1 MSSDPIDPG
10 GQNAS
15 KLPQRSKQIGQVTEG
30 DVEERA
36 ARLIGF
42 IFVCPP
48 LHTTIGPALLL
59 GLLIGYFIHPQ
70 PSGLFWGLIGGGLM
84 AAVAA
89 IVLPFLIGLGGGE
102 LYRPH
107 IGLVLIFT
115 QGLMLAWLCIG
126 WLLDQFMAWKAYQWV
141 AFGLGLSASF
151 WLLSLRFM
159 ATSSPTAWPMA
170 LLPPLAQGLVLIQG
184 LGETDELGTTIL
196 ALLILPLASLG
207 LLLVVDSPFRK
218 ALGVR
223 GSDLMRH
230 FIAYLGRD
238 QRTLEGELARFATR
252 ADLQVGVV
260 SFQRPGEPRPRLL
273 MVVPTHHPGPL
284 GELGGSNLPQRLA
297 KIMEPHVEAV
307 MVLHGASLN
316 DHNPVNAGS
325 VPRLAEAIIRVLPEI
340 EIQGT
345 VSQPFRV
352 GQDNGCVGQRLG
364 QATLLMSLPPPEK
377 YDDVEPSIGREAQF
391 IARESLSGTA
401 LFGDCHTQ
409 QSVKAPHLTLESPVA
424 TQLLGR
430 VREVVA
436 GLKDRTEVPF
446 QAGYGQAGKAE
457 IEMGL
462 GPMGVQALILEAQ
475 GLRTA
480 YLLFDANGVD
490 PNARADLFSSLEN
503 EVDHLILCTGD
514 NHYLNT
520 IRGGHNP
527 LGNGGQWKPLVELA
541 RQALSSAADDLAP
554 AEAGIKLTTVTDELI
569 FGFGNTVR
577 MASLVNGV
585 AAAARVTWLPLF
597 GGASLLYWV
606 LVTLFL

>member
-1 MSSDPIDPG
+1 V
-10 GQNAS
+10 A
-15 KLPQRSKQIGQVTEG
+15 RVTEG

-36 ARLIGF
+36 ARLTGF

-48 LHTTIGPALLL
+48 IHKTLGPALLL
-59 GLLIGYFIHPQ
+59 SVLIGYFVHPE
-70 PSGLFWGLIGGGLM
+70 PSGLLWGLIGGGVM
-84 AAVAA
+84 AAMGVILLPLLVAM
-89 IVLPFLIGLGGGE
+89 VGGE

-126 WLLDQFMAWKAYQWV
+126 WLLDPLNQWEAHQWL
-141 AFGLGLSASF
+141 AFGLGLSAAF

-159 ATSSPTAWPMA
+159 ATHSSAAWPLA
-170 LLPPLAQGLVLIQG
+170 LLPPLVQGLVMVQG
-184 LGETDELGTTIL
+184 LGNTDQLGAIL
-196 ALLILPLASLG
+196 VALLILPFASLG

-238 QRTLEGELARFATR
+238 QRTLEGELARFATK

-260 SFQRPGEPRPRLL
+260 SVQRPGESRPFLI

-284 GELGGSNLPQRLA
+284 GVLGGSNLPHRLA
-297 KIMEPHVEAV
+297 ELLEPEVGAV

-316 DHNPVNAGS
+316 DHNPVDAGS
-325 VPRLAEAIIRVLPEI
+325 VPRLAQAITRVLPDI
-340 EIQGT
+340 EVSGT
-345 VSQPFRV
+345 VSQPFQV
-352 GQDNGCVGQRLG
+352 GDENGCVGQRLG
-364 QATLLMSLPPPEK
+364 QGTLLMSLPPPES
-377 YDDVEPSIGREAQF
+377 YDDVEPSIGREAQNT
-391 IARESLSGTA
+391 ARGALPGPA

-409 QSVKAPHLTLESPVA
+409 QSVNAPHLTLESPVA

-430 VREVVA
+430 ITEVVE
-436 GLKDRTEVPF
+436 GLKERPEVPF
-446 QAGYGQAGKAE
+446 KAGYGQAGRE
-457 IEMGL
+457 DLEMGL
-462 GPMGVQALILEAQ
+462 GPMGVQALILEAE
-475 GLRTA
+475 GVRTA
-480 YLLFDANGVD
+480 YLLFDANGIH
-490 PNARADLFSSLEN
+490 PGARSNLFASLEQ

-520 IRGGHNP
+520 LRGGHNP
-527 LGNGGQWKPLVELA
+527 LGNGGRWEPLVEFA
-541 RQALSSAADDLAP
+541 RQALEAASQDLAP
-554 AEAGIKLTTVTDELI
+554 AEAGIELTTVEDELI

-606 LVTLFL
+606 LVALFL

>member
-1 MSSDPIDPG
+1 MSLNTEDKTGSPPTRRTI
-10 GQNAS
+10 
-15 KLPQRSKQIGQVTEG
+15 RSRPVARVTEG

-36 ARLIGF
+36 ARLTGF

-48 LHTTIGPALLL
+48 LHKTLGPALLL
-59 GLLIGYFIHPQ
+59 SLLIGYFIHPQ
-70 PSGLFWGLIGGGLM
+70 PSGIVWGLVGGGLM
-84 AAVAA
+84 AAVG
-89 IVLPFLIGLGGGE
+89 VIGLPLAIGLVGGE

-115 QGLMLAWLCIG
+115 QGLMLAWLCLG
-126 WLLDQFMAWKAYQWV
+126 WLMDPFMDWEAYQWL
-141 AFGLGLSASF
+141 AFGLGLAAAF

-159 ATSSPTAWPMA
+159 ATSSATAWPLA
-170 LLPPLAQGLVLIQG
+170 LLPPLAHGGVLIHG
-184 LGETDELGTTIL
+184 LGAPDQLSTVVL
-196 ALLILPLASLG
+196 ALLVLPLASLG
-207 LLLVVDSPFRK
+207 LLMVVDGPFRK

-260 SFQRPGEPRPRLL
+260 SLQRPDEFDPFLI

-297 KIMEPHVEAV
+297 EHMGSQVGAV

-325 VPRLAEAIIRVLPEI
+325 VSRLATVIGELLPHI
-340 EIQGT
+340 ELSDTI
-345 VSQPFRV
+345 SQPVRV
-352 GQDNGCVGQRLG
+352 GDENGCVGQRLG
-364 QATLLMSLPPPEK
+364 GGTLLMSLPPPES
-377 YDDVEPSIGREAQF
+377 YDDVEPAIGREAQF
-391 IARESLSGTA
+391 TAREVLPGPT

-430 VREVVA
+430 VGEVVK
-436 GLKDRTEVPF
+436 GLSQQAELPF
-446 QAGYGQAGKAE
+446 QAGYGQAGRADL
-457 IEMGL
+457 EMGL
-462 GPMGVQALILEAQ
+462 GPMGVQALVLEAE
-475 GLRTA
+475 GVRTA
-480 YLLFDANGVD
+480 YLLFDANGID
-490 PNARADLFSSLEN
+490 PGTRSNLFASLER

-514 NHYLNT
+514 NHYVNT
-520 IRGGHNP
+520 LRGGHNP
-527 LGNGGQWKPLVELA
+527 LGNGGRWKPLVEHA
-541 RQALSSAADDLAP
+541 RQALASASQALAP
-554 AEAGIKLTTVTDELI
+554 ARVGLKLTTVRDELI

-585 AAAARVTWLPLF
+585 AAAARVTWFPLF